1 MEARFAILREDPQ
14 GDFLWLEAVPSIE
27 VAELRIEVLATQM
40 RGRFVVFDERAQA
53 TVQIPRRA
61 AAAAG

>member
-27 VAELRIEVLATQM
+27 LAELRIEILATQM
-40 RGRFVVFDERAQA
+40 RGRFVVFDECAQA

-61 AAAAG
+61 AATAG